1 MSEEYPRKLS
11 VERIA
16 LIAVSVLLVIAL
28 IYIVVSNLNKD
39 DGETDIRTAAATE
52 TMQTVGETPAE
63 QLQPVQTDQPVVVVE
78 VTPTPRRLEVVPTP
92 TEFFLDS
99 LDDPRAVLNLAK
111 PDGYDYFDEVNWF
124 EYDNEDS
131 AAYWLEDGRLYGKDY
146 EPEEKNVYW
155 SFTNYQSGNTFAE
168 VTATNGDCIEKDSVG
183 LVIRVQSDNTPSGYA
198 LEVACDGSWR
208 FRRHRGAKSAEEII
222 DWTPSEFINSGVN
235 ASNRIGLWGY
245 MGMFYLYV
253 NRTQVGEYFD
263 RDYPITYGYFAV
275 YTRAS
280 RTFDYTTSFDD
291 FAYWHIPYIP

>member
-1 MSEEYPRKLS
+1 MSEEYSTKPS

-28 IYIVVSNLNKD
+28 IYIVVSNMSKD

-52 TMQTVGETPAE
+52 TMQTVGETPDE
-63 QLQPVQTDQPVVVVE
+63 QPVQTEPPVVVVE
-78 VTPTPRRLEVVPTP
+78 VTPTPRRLEVAPTP
-92 TEFFLDS
+92 TEYFLDS
-99 LDDPRAVLNLAK
+99 VDDPRAVLNLAQ
-111 PDGYDYFDEVNWF
+111 PDGYDYFDDENWF
-124 EYDNEDS
+124 EYDNEDT

-146 EPEEKNVYW
+146 EPEEKNVFW

-183 LVIRVQSDNTPSGYA
+183 LVIRVQADNTPSGYA
-198 LEVACDGSWR
+198 LEISCDGAWR
-208 FRRHRGAKSAEEII
+208 FRRHRGAKSPEEII
-222 DWTPSEFINSGVN
+222 DWTPSEVINTGVN
-235 ASNRIGLWGY
+235 ATNRIGIWGY
-245 MGMFYLYV
+245 QGMFYMFV

-280 RTFDYTTSFDD
+280 RTFEYITSFDD